1 MPIMSYEVSEHL
13 QKQTF
18 QTINLFACLS
28 NCTQYHS
35 NVWEFLKKGDL
46 QVFCKYL
53 TKGLVI
59 YSTLFTKMF
68 IKSLSGQIWLFIGI
82 CRYICMC
89 RDCEAKCLYPMPMRA
104 AHLCNESNG
113 CRTLIRNDSY
123 LTAAIVGPIG
133 PVDYTALANDAKQW

>member
-1 MPIMSYEVSEHL
+1 MSYEVSEHL

-68 IKSLSGQIWLFIGI
+68 IKSLSGQI
-82 CRYICMC
+82 
-89 RDCEAKCLYPMPMRA
+89 
-104 AHLCNESNG
+104 
-113 CRTLIRNDSY
+113 
-123 LTAAIVGPIG
+123 
-133 PVDYTALANDAKQW
+133 